1 MTTFPS
7 ATDYQ
12 SAVLN
17 PKHVFQDK
25 DLRSA
30 TVKTNLWGM
39 PAVSAGGFAL
49 TYFFETPVGNKWVV
63 RCFKK
68 EIESR
73 KQRYIEISQFLNKH
87 KEPFFTTAEYIQ
99 QGILVNGQWYP
110 IVKMTQIEGKTLN
123 SFIESNLGESKKLI
137 NLANQFR
144 DLVVRLEQ
152 LGIAHGDL
160 QHGNIMI
167 SNDQLVLIDYD
178 GMYVPALNGH
188 QSVEAGH
195 RSYQHPLRNAEFWP
209 DLDRFSAIVI
219 YLGLKASS
227 LNPNLWQK
235 YSNGDNLLFQSTD
248 FANPFTSPLLQELES
263 LPGLK
268 QHVTNFR
275 LSCKLPLLSIPRL
288 FDFLDGKIPQD
299 RAVAINSEDDSSQ
312 QLSPYPIIDAT
323 NRLMLL
329 NLVGEVVQVV
339 GKIID
344 GTYGKAI
351 NQTSYCF
358 LNFGNFTQG
367 SMALVMW
374 SEALQLFTQQN
385 KEPKSYIGKWVSV
398 TGRLS
403 SYKAHGRPTQP
414 QIVIDLPTQIEVL
427 SGKTEAEKR
436 IDSYKQPQLEI
447 APVSIDFGDITN
459 GQEKEQWITFKNT
472 GGWVLKSHLQSFPA
486 WLDISAHD
494 VQCAANSMAHVKIR
508 TVTQSLSPK
517 VLSHDLLVVSNDGNK
532 TIQIRAKVI
541 HAPILSIVSPTLDFG
556 EIAIG
561 QDKELSFIIQNT
573 GKGILESQI
582 NNSSPWLAIDQNK
595 VHCPAGCTVK
605 VKVQLLT
612 KHAPNI
618 QMKPIGTFETY
629 QLLSGK
635 LVITSN
641 GGQQEIHINAK
652 ILASSPLIITP
663 VVPILQ
669 VTPIIVHFGE
679 LTPGKDKV
687 QWLRIRNPGAGKL
700 EIQFQNR
707 PAWLEITPNK
717 TSCTST
723 SEAIKVKLVANLPS
737 PAHGYQLD
745 SVGAK
750 QLLSHKLSISSNGGI
765 ETVEIQASLNLVA
778 QPKTQ
783 QGILQSE
790 DEIIEKKKAETS
802 PKVPIKTPQLSS
814 WPAVKLASRLLKAL
828 FIGTSIF
835 LIFSYVMSGLPTRS
849 NRFNEVLSPFI
860 LNITKLLDEE
870 ESTPTA
876 TFQASPMVDD
886 NKAVRVLR
894 APTAITPTPQ
904 PLNAVIISIPITVTL
919 TPTITDAALPT
930 SEHLTY
936 TTTLAQFFC
945 RLGMCAGKEAY
956 IQNNTGITS
965 ITSVNPIKVDLTITD
980 ANVLSATILPISRI
994 PITATTPPAS
1004 PTSQSSCR
1012 SKNPITLL
1020 SPIDTTS
1027 NGAITFSWQW
1037 HGKLPKDCGF
1047 EVRVWRDGEPP
1058 KGVHDAV
1065 KDNLN
1070 GEIRRNSPNTY
1081 SLHVSNMQDTPS
1093 VQGHSGEYFWTVILV
1108 KLRPTY
1114 EETDLQAKP
1123 QRFWFRSSS
1132 D

>member
-49 TYFFETPVGNKWVV
+49 TYFFETPVRNKWVV

-99 QGILVNGQWYP
+99 QGILINGQWYP

-123 SFIESNLGESKKLI
+123 GFIESNLGESKKLI

-178 GMYVPALNGH
+178 GMYVPALKGY
-188 QSVEAGH
+188 QSAEAGH
-195 RSYQHPLRNAEFWP
+195 RSYQHPLRNAEFGP

-219 YLGLKASS
+219 YLGLKATS

-299 RAVAINSEDDSSQ
+299 RAVAINSEDDRSQ
-312 QLSPYPIIDAT
+312 QPSPYPIIDAT
-323 NRLMLL
+323 NRPVLL

-358 LNFGNFTQG
+358 LNFGDFTQG

-385 KEPKSYIGKWVSV
+385 KDPKSYIGKWVSV

-403 SYKAHGRPTQP
+403 SYKAQGRPTQP
-414 QIVIDLPTQIEVL
+414 QIVIELPTQIKIL
-427 SGKTEAEKR
+427 SGKTDAEALM
-436 IDSYKQPQLEI
+436 PQLAI
-447 APVSIDFGDITN
+447 TPDSIDFGEIKND
-459 GQEKEQWITFKNT
+459 EDKEQWITIKNV
-472 GGWVLKSHLQSFPA
+472 GQGILKSQIQNFPS
-486 WLDISAHD
+486 WLNLSSHD
-494 VQCAANSMAHVKIR
+494 VQCAANSVAHVKIR

-517 VLSHDLLVVSNDGNK
+517 MLSHDLLVVSNGGNK
-532 TIQIRAKVI
+532 TIQICAKVI

-561 QDKELSFIIQNT
+561 QDRELSFMIQNT

-605 VKVQLLT
+605 VKVLLLT
-612 KHAPNI
+612 KHVPNI
-618 QMKPIGTFETY
+618 QMKPIGAFETY

-641 GGQQEIHINAK
+641 GGQQAVQINAK
-652 ILASSPLIITP
+652 LLTSLPPKLDI
-663 VVPILQ
+663 PILQ
-669 VTPIIVHFGE
+669 VTPSIVDFGE
-679 LTPGKDKV
+679 LTLGQDKV
-687 QWLRIRNPGAGKL
+687 QWLTIKNSGTGKL
-700 EIQFQNR
+700 EIQLQNQ
-707 PAWLEITPNK
+707 PTWLEVTPSK
-717 TSCTST
+717 ASCTST
-723 SEAIKVKLVANLPS
+723 SGAIDVKLVANLGS
-737 PAHGYQLD
+737 SAQGHQSN

-750 QLLSHKLSISSNGGI
+750 QLLSHKLSINSNGGTQ
-765 ETVEIQASLNLVA
+765 TVEIQASLITKLGISQSKSKVIENKRSEANQETPIVVHHTKST
-778 QPKTQ
+778 QP
-783 QGILQSE
+783 SNRS
-790 DEIIEKKKAETS
+790 ATS
-802 PKVPIKTPQLSS
+802 LLS
-814 WPAVKLASRLLKAL
+814 RILKAL
-828 FIGTSIF
+828 LIGVSIF
-835 LIFSYVMSGLPTRS
+835 LIFNIIMIGLPSWS
-849 NRFNEVLSPFI
+849 NRLNE
-860 LNITKLLDEE
+860 E
-870 ESTPTA
+870 TA
-876 TFQASPMVDD
+876 TVPFQASPATDD
-886 NKAVRVLR
+886 NKAVRVFR
-894 APTAITPTPQ
+894 VPTAITPTPQ
-904 PLNAVIISIPITVTL
+904 PLNAVIISTPITVTL
-919 TPTITDAALPT
+919 TPTIADAALPT

-936 TTTLAQFFC
+936 TTALAQFFC
-945 RLGMCAGKEAY
+945 RLGMCEGREAY
-956 IQNNTGITS
+956 IQNNTGITP

-980 ANVLSATILPISRI
+980 VNVLSPTILPISRI

-1114 EETDLQAKP
+1114 EETDLQANP
-1123 QRFWFRSSS
+1123 QRFWLRLSS

>member
-17 PKHVFQDK
+17 PKLVFQDK
-25 DLRSA
+25 DLCSA

-49 TYFFETPVGNKWVV
+49 TYFFKTPVGNKWVV

-123 SFIESNLGESKKLI
+123 SFIESNLGESKKII

-178 GMYVPALNGH
+178 GMYIPELKGY
-188 QSVEAGH
+188 QSAEAGH
-195 RSYQHPLRNAEFWP
+195 RSYQHPFRNAEFGP
-209 DLDRFSAIVI
+209 DLDRFSTIVI
-219 YLGLKASS
+219 YLGLKATSI
-227 LNPNLWQK
+227 NPNLWQK

-248 FANPFTSPLLQELES
+248 FANPITSPLLQDLES

-268 QHVTNFR
+268 QHVINFR
-275 LSCKLPLLSIPRL
+275 KSCKVPLLSIPRL
-288 FDFLDGKIPQD
+288 IDFLVGNIPTDPPVQITSENDGSP
-299 RAVAINSEDDSSQ
+299 
-312 QLSPYPIIDAT
+312 QLSPYPIVDAT
-323 NRLMLL
+323 KHLVLL
-329 NLVGEVVQVV
+329 NHVGEVIQVV
-339 GKIID
+339 GQITSVKF
-344 GTYGKAI
+344 GNTV
-351 NQTSYCF
+351 NQTPYCF
-358 LNFGNFTQG
+358 LNFGNFMQG
-367 SMALVMW
+367 GMTLVVW
-374 SEALQLFTQQN
+374 SEALRLFTQQ
-385 KEPKSYIGKWVSV
+385 KKDLKSYHGKWISV
-398 TGRLS
+398 TGRLG
-403 SYKAHGRPTQP
+403 SYKGQGKLPQP
-414 QIVIDLPTQIEVL
+414 QIVIELPTQIEVL
-427 SGKTEAEKR
+427 SGETEAEKR
-436 IDSYKQPQLEI
+436 IASYKPPQLEI
-447 APVSIDFGDITN
+447 APASIDFGDITN

-472 GGWVLKSHLQSFPA
+472 GGWVLKNHIQSFPA

-494 VQCAANSMAHVKIR
+494 VQCAANSVAHVKIR

-517 VLSHDLLVVSNDGNK
+517 VLAHDLLVVSNGGNK

-541 HAPILSIVSPTLDFG
+541 HAPILNIVSPTLDFG

-561 QDKELSFIIQNT
+561 QDRELSFIIQNT

-605 VKVQLLT
+605 VKVLLLT
-612 KHAPNI
+612 KHVPNI

-641 GGQQEIHINAK
+641 GGQQAVQFNTK
-652 ILASSPLIITP
+652 LLASRPLPPVITP
-663 VVPILQ
+663 LAPILQ
-669 VTPIIVHFGE
+669 VTPSIVHFGD
-679 LTPGKDKV
+679 LVFGQDKV
-687 QWLRIRNPGAGKL
+687 QWLTIRNIGTGKL

-707 PAWLEITPNK
+707 PTWLEVTPSK
-717 TSCTST
+717 ASCTST
-723 SEAIKVKLVANLPS
+723 EAIKVKLVANLAS
-737 PAHGYQLD
+737 SAQGHQSN
-745 SVGAK
+745 SVGVK
-750 QLLSHKLSISSNGGI
+750 QLFSHKLSINSNGGTQ
-765 ETVEIQASLNLVA
+765 TVEIQASLITKL
-778 QPKTQ
+778 
-783 QGILQSE
+783 GISQSE
-790 DEIIEKKKAETS
+790 SKVIENKRSEANQETTIVVHHAKPTQPS
-802 PKVPIKTPQLSS
+802 NR
-814 WPAVKLASRLLKAL
+814 PATSLLNRILKAL
-828 FIGTSIF
+828 LISVSIF
-835 LIFSYVMSGLPTRS
+835 LIFNIIMIGLPS
-849 NRFNEVLSPFI
+849 LPNRLNE
-860 LNITKLLDEE
+860 E
-870 ESTPTA
+870 TA
-876 TFQASPMVDD
+876 TVPLQASPMVDD
-886 NKAVRVLR
+886 NKAARVLR

-904 PLNAVIISIPITVTL
+904 PLNAVIISTPITVTL
-919 TPTITDAALPT
+919 TPTIMDAALPA

-956 IQNNTGITS
+956 IQNNTDITTV
-965 ITSVNPIKVDLTITD
+965 TSVNPIKVDLTITN
-980 ANVLSATILPISRI
+980 ANVLSPTVPPISRT
-994 PITATTPPAS
+994 PTTATTPTAS

-1012 SKNPITLL
+1012 SKNPIMLL

-1037 HGKLPKDCGF
+1037 YGKLPKDCGF

-1070 GEIRRNSPNTY
+1070 GEIKRNSPNTY
-1081 SLHVSNMQDTPS
+1081 SLHVSNIQETPS

-1108 KLRPTY
+1108 KIRPTY
-1114 EETDLQAKP
+1114 EETDLQANP
-1123 QRFWFRSSS
+1123 QRFWLRLSS

>member
-25 DLRSA
+25 DLCSA
-30 TVKTNLWGM
+30 KVRTNQLGL
-39 PAVSAGGFAL
+39 PAVNAGGFAL
-49 TYFFETPVGNKWVV
+49 TYFFKTSDGAKWVV

-87 KEPFFTTAEYIQ
+87 KESFFTTAEYIQ

-110 IVKMTQIEGKTLN
+110 IVKMTQIEGETLN

-219 YLGLKASS
+219 YLGLKATS

-248 FANPFTSPLLQELES
+248 FSNPFTSPLLQELES

-312 QLSPYPIIDAT
+312 QPSPYPIIDAT

-358 LNFGNFTQG
+358 LNFGDFTQG

-385 KEPKSYIGKWVSV
+385 KDPKSYIGKWVSV

-403 SYKAHGRPTQP
+403 SYKGKGKPTQP
-414 QIVIDLPTQIEVL
+414 QIVINLPTQIEVL
-427 SGKTEAEKR
+427 SGETEAKKR
-436 IDSYKQPQLEI
+436 IDSYKPPQLEI
-447 APVSIDFGDITN
+447 TPASIDFGDITN

-472 GGWVLKSHLQSFPA
+472 GGWVLKSHIQSFPA
-486 WLDISAHD
+486 WLDISVHD
-494 VQCAANSMAHVKIR
+494 VQCAANSVAHVKIR
-508 TVTQSLSPK
+508 TVTQIISSK
-517 VLSHDLLVVSNDGNK
+517 VLSHDLLVVSNGGNK
-532 TIQIRAKVI
+532 TIQIRARVI

-561 QDKELSFIIQNT
+561 QDSELSFIIQNT

-605 VKVQLLT
+605 VKVLLLT

-618 QMKPIGTFETY
+618 HIKPVGAFETY

-641 GGQQEIHINAK
+641 GGQQTVQINAK
-652 ILASSPLIITP
+652 LLTSPPLSPVITP
-663 VVPILQ
+663 FVPILQ
-669 VTPIIVHFGE
+669 VTPNIIHFSDLVLGQ
-679 LTPGKDKV
+679 DKV
-687 QWLRIRNPGAGKL
+687 QWLTIRNIGTGKL
-700 EIQFQNR
+700 ETQFQNQ
-707 PAWLEITPNK
+707 PIWLEVTPSK
-717 TSCTST
+717 VFCTST
-723 SEAIKVKLVANLPS
+723 EAIKVKLVANLTSSAQGHQLYPVSTS
-737 PAHGYQLD
+737 P
-745 SVGAK
+745 
-750 QLLSHKLSISSNGGI
+750 LLSHKLSIISNGGVQTI
-765 ETVEIQASLNLVA
+765 EIQVSLNLA
-778 QPKTQ
+778 THPA
-783 QGILQSE
+783 ISP
-790 DEIIEKKKAETS
+790 IIS
-802 PKVPIKTPQLSS
+802 PIKTTQVSN
-814 WPAVKLASRLLKAL
+814 WPAAKLARRLLKAL
-828 FIGTSIF
+828 LIGAFLF
-835 LIFSYVMSGLPTRS
+835 LIFSFVMSGLPTLS
-849 NRFNEVLSPFI
+849 NKFNEVLTPFI
-860 LNITKLLDEE
+860 LNITKSLDEE
-870 ESTPTA
+870 TSTPTV
-876 TFQASPMVDD
+876 TLQASPVVTD
-886 NKAVRVLR
+886 NKAVLVLR
-894 APTAITPTPQ
+894 APTAITPTPR
-904 PLNAVIISIPITVTL
+904 PVNTVAINIPITVTPPAIAN
-919 TPTITDAALPT
+919 TEPPTLQH
-930 SEHLTY
+930 STY
-936 TTTLAQFFC
+936 VTTLAQILCFI
-945 RLGMCAGKEAY
+945 GMCDGREVFM
-956 IQNNTGITS
+956 QNSTGITS
-965 ITSVNPIKVDLTITD
+965 GTLVNPIKVDLTITTVN
-980 ANVLSATILPISRI
+980 ALSPTVQMISRL
-994 PITATTPPAS
+994 PTTANTSVAS
-1004 PTSQSSCR
+1004 SLSQSSCR
-1012 SKNPITLL
+1012 SRNPITLL
-1020 SPIDTTS
+1020 SPVDTTS

-1037 HGKLPKDCGF
+1037 HGTLPKNCGF
-1047 EVRVWRDGEPP
+1047 EVRVWRGGETP

-1065 KDNLN
+1065 KDNSN
-1070 GEIRRNSPNTY
+1070 GEIKHNSPNTY
-1081 SLHVSNMQDTPS
+1081 SLHVSDIPATPS
-1093 VQGHSGEYFWTVILV
+1093 VQGRSGEYFWTVILV
-1108 KLRPTY
+1108 NIRPAY
-1114 EETDLQAKP
+1114 EETALQANP
-1123 QRFWFRSSS
+1123 QRFWLRLSS
-1132 D
+1132 DQ